1 MRVYLTGMNT
11 FSANEN
17 MSTFSQAS
25 QVGTNSLRRPM
36 SLSWSLTNS
45 YLFMIWLKGFQLY
58 NLPQGQFDLNLYV
71 PLSPIEIWKFMN
83 LIHFRK
89 YIDKMYYKDCIPNSK
104 CIFYNTCKNINQLC
118 KIFYLTLWSK
128 SIENSIW
135 ILHRQYLC
143 Q

>member
-25 QVGTNSLRRPM
+25 QVGTNSLRRPW

-45 YLFMIWLKGFQLY
+45 YLFMIWLKGFQHCS
-58 NLPQGQFDLNLYV
+58 LPQGQFNLNLYV
-71 PLSPIEIWKFMN
+71 PLSSIEIWKFIN

-89 YIDKMYYKDCIPNSK
+89 YIDKMYAEFKMYFLWYKHIHSICVCGQNLLRTVFE
-104 CIFYNTCKNINQLC
+104 FYRDNTYVNKVSD
-118 KIFYLTLWSK
+118 FMDPF
-128 SIENSIW
+128 
-135 ILHRQYLC
+135 
-143 Q
+143 